1 MRSEGPADPADL
13 EGEGAPSTTWDPG
26 LVLGA
31 GKPVKAQHSLELIV
45 THPHWLLRGDNHST
59 CSKRLTLH
67 DRQECRTISATL
79 LGVENYS
86 KLKVW
91 CFYESECAA
100 FSEMRV
106 FHGWWDLRATHMVK
120 DLPPS
125 VTSCQ
130 REPASH
136 RQVITKEEKGKG
148 EEGDGGGRKA
158 IRQEDAAK
166 KPPSLPGKPTG

>member
-1 MRSEGPADPADL
+1 MCCLLGDEGFPWVVGF
-13 EGEGAPSTTWDPG
+13 EG
-26 LVLGA
+26 
-31 GKPVKAQHSLELIV
+31 
-45 THPHWLLRGDNHST
+45 HPHGQGPS
-59 CSKRLTLH
+59 
-67 DRQECRTISATL
+67 
-79 LGVENYS
+79 
-86 KLKVW
+86 
-91 CFYESECAA
+91 
-100 FSEMRV
+100 
-106 FHGWWDLRATHMVK
+106 
-120 DLPPS
+120 PS